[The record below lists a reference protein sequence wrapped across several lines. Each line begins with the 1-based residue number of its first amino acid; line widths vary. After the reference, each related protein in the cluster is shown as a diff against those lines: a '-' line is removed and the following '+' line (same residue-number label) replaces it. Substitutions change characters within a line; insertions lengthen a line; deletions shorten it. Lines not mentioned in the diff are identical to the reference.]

1 MTVKIFKINK
11 SIRRLL
17 GIFIALSLMIVNVS
31 FSFAQERLIVRSGD
45 HPNYSRVVF
54 DWERNVGYSAELVDG
69 NMEVN
74 FNANAVPNFTAVL
87 LDGPTF
93 LRNPTYRS
101 DNGNL
106 TVIFEAFSDGQIRH
120 FKSGTRI
127 VVDLVVSGNVAP
139 EPIEEVASDLLEE
152 AVPDLVEEPVSSQI
166 LQIAVPET
174 DRQPLDDRLLNIVA
188 PTSGDGQLTIR
199 ASVTNDAIT
208 LDYISDDELKA
219 AAFIRSNRLW
229 VVFDKYMVANHGGIN
244 SLLGG
249 RVLTAEQHSG
259 LSPTILTYSIMPYQ
273 NARMVKT
280 SSGWQVSLRSN
291 VSVPL
296 LPIEI
301 GHQTVSSVGE
311 NIFLM
316 VNEPGNVV
324 NVEDP
329 YIGDNIAIVTSSQ
342 SSQGVMQQNEFT
354 EFNILKSAQG
364 IALELIADDIF
375 VTRHKT
381 GVAVTGQYG
390 LAVSKSNI
398 PILREALPVVID
410 NGGSEVETVQQEQ
423 RMLLD
428 FEKWEIGPLAG
439 EGYTKNRHELLY
451 QLSTVANEDRNE
463 ARWNLAVYNL
473 ANDNAA
479 EAIGILQLIA
489 ESEPV
494 FKENPSYRAVLG
506 VSNFKLRRFDR
517 AIELFSH
524 NTLVAEL
531 DVLLWR
537 SLAYEAKGEYQ
548 KAMDDFNWGLDI
560 VALQNDDLKVDF
572 LFSSLRSADSLGDV
586 EYMNRQLNAMRKM
599 ALNARQLTE
608 LDYWSGQLAEE
619 IGDDVLAGEEYDK
632 VIAAGVRYPA
642 SLAKLARVNQQYR
655 LGEIEAMQ
663 AIDALEKLRFA
674 WRGDD
679 FELDILRQLGEFYVD
694 QNEYRDGLFTLRQAA
709 TYFPRSPKSSGLTK
723 KMTDIYYDLFI
734 NGKAENMTPL
744 SAMALFLEFRELTP
758 LGTDGD
764 TMTRN
769 LANRMVTVDLLNDA
783 ADLLEFQVE
792 NRLQGVARADIA
804 SDLAMIYV
812 LNKEPEKALRI
823 LRSTRQSQVP
833 DDIEFDRRM
842 IEIRSLVEM
851 GNYEEAEV
859 MLEGISGEVANNLL
873 SDIYWKTEDWRRVVS
888 HGHQVLGD
896 RWSDSL
902 ELNSN
907 ERQSVLRMAVALA
920 LDENLNGLEEIRGQ
934 YMGHMENGMFADAF
948 EIITAKEQKTGEDIR
963 QLTQTIASVDRLET
977 FMTSYRNEFEVP
989 TNLN

>member
-1 MTVKIFKINK
+1 MTVKIFNINK
-11 SIRRLL
+11 PINRLPE
-17 GIFIALSLMIVNVS
+17 IFIALSMIIMS
-31 FSFAQERLIVRSGD
+31 ASISFAQERLIVRSGD
-45 HPNYSRVVF
+45 HPTYSRIVF
-54 DWERNVGYSAELVDG
+54 DWERNVGYSAEIVDG

-74 FNANAVPNFTAVL
+74 FNTNAVPDFTAVL

-93 LRNPTYRS
+93 LRNPTHRS

-106 TVIFEAFSDGQIRH
+106 TVVFEASSNGQIRH
-120 FKSGTRI
+120 FKSGTKI
-127 VVDLVVSGNVAP
+127 VVDLMVSGNVVP
-139 EPIEEVASDLLEE
+139 EPVEEVASDI
-152 AVPDLVEEPVSSQI
+152 AAEPESSQI
-166 LQIAVPET
+166 LQIAVPVA
-174 DRQPLDDRLLNIVA
+174 DSQPQDDRMLDIVPA
-188 PTSGDGQLTIR
+188 TSGDGQLRIR
-199 ASVTNDAIT
+199 ASETNDAFTI
-208 LDYISDDELKA
+208 DYIADEELKA

-229 VVFDKYMVANHGGIN
+229 VVFDKYMVANHEGIN

-249 RVLTAEQHSG
+249 RVLTADHHSE

-280 SSGWQVSLRSN
+280 TSGWQVSLRSN

-316 VNEPGNVV
+316 AGELGNVV
-324 NVEDP
+324 NIEDP
-329 YIGDNIAIVTSSQ
+329 FIGDNLTIVTSGQ
-342 SSQGVMQQNEFT
+342 SSQGVMQQNEFP

-364 IALELIADDIF
+364 IAVELIADDIF
-375 VTRHKT
+375 VTRHET

-398 PILREALPVVID
+398 PILRGALPVVID
-410 NGGSEVETVQQEQ
+410 NGDPEMETAQQEP

-428 FEKWEIGPLAG
+428 FENWEIGPLED

-451 QLSTVANEDRNE
+451 QLSTVSNDDRNE
-463 ARWNLAVYNL
+463 ARWNLAVFNL

-494 FKENPSYRAVLG
+494 FIENPSYRAVLG
-506 VSNFKLRRFDR
+506 VSNYKLRRFDR

-537 SLAYEAKGEYQ
+537 SLAFEAKGEYQ
-548 KAMDDFNWGLDI
+548 KAMDDFNLGLDI
-560 VALQNDDLKVDF
+560 VALQQDDHKAEF
-572 LFSSLRSADSLGDV
+572 LFSSLRSANNLGDV

-599 ALNARQLTE
+599 ILNARQLTE
-608 LDYWSGQLAEE
+608 LDYWSGQMAEE
-619 IGDDVLAGEEYDK
+619 MGDDALAGEEYEK

-642 SLAKLARVNQQYR
+642 SIAKLARINQQYR

-723 KMTDIYYDLFI
+723 KMTDIYYDLFL
-734 NGKAENMTPL
+734 NGEAENMAPL

-769 LANRMVTVDLLNDA
+769 LASRMVTVDLLNDA

-792 NRLQGVARADIA
+792 YRLQGVARADIA

-842 IEIRSLVEM
+842 IEIRSLVEL
-851 GNYEEAEV
+851 GSYEEAEV
-859 MLEGISGEVANNLL
+859 MLEGVSGEVSENLR
-873 SDIYWKTEDWRRVVS
+873 SDIYWKTEDWARVVS
-888 HGHQVLGD
+888 HGHQLLGS
-896 RWSDSL
+896 RWSDSE
-902 ELNSN
+902 ELDIN

-920 LDENLNGLEEIRGQ
+920 LDEDTIGLEDLRSQ
-934 YMGHMENGMFADAF
+934 YMGHMENGTFGNAF
-948 EIITAKEQKTGEDIR
+948 EIITAKELRTGEDIR

-977 FMTSYRNEFEVP
+977 FMDSYRNEFEVP